1 MPEPITDKPSSN
13 SQKKELSAETRDDI
27 KAARDILEAR
37 KKAVDDIIAGRP
49 APYFLTPSPE
59 ATNSAKSAK
68 GQDPPAEAGARIW
81 RYLGTTLAI
90 VAFLILCVLFI
101 HEVNKATQNQAR
113 NAVDRSAAK
122 AEIWICP
129 ILGKCGPIG
138 TPGLGRW

>member
-1 MPEPITDKPSSN
+1 MPEPIADKPSSN
-13 SQKKELSAETRDDI
+13 SQKKELSAETHDDI
-27 KAARDILEAR
+27 KAARDMLEAR
-37 KKAVDDIIAGRP
+37 TKAVDDIIAGRP
-49 APYFLTPSPE
+49 APYFLIPPSE
-59 ATNSAKSAK
+59 ATNSAKSRK
-68 GQDPPAEAGARIW
+68 GQDAPAEAGDRIL
-81 RYLGTTLAI
+81 RYLGNTLAI

-113 NAVDRSAAK
+113 NAADRSAAK

>member
-1 MPEPITDKPSSN
+1 MAEPRKDEPSSN
-13 SQKKELSAETRDDI
+13 SQKEELSAETRDAI
-27 KAARDILEAR
+27 KAAREILEAR
-37 KKAVDDIIAGRP
+37 KKAVDDLIAGRP
-49 APYFLTPSPE
+49 APYFFTPSSE
-59 ATNSAKSAK
+59 ETNSTKSPK
-68 GQDPPAEAGARIW
+68 GQDPPAGAGARIW
-81 RYLGTTLAI
+81 RYLGNTLAT

-129 ILGKCGPIG
+129 ILGRCGPPG